1 MIVAAETSSTR
12 AGPGA
17 ADSFARRE
25 LRLFLTAV
33 QFFTRVPVPA
43 WVGHSAAQLD
53 GSSRYFPAVGLC
65 IGLYAAAAYAVA
77 AALWNSPVAA
87 LLATAVTALAT
98 GGFHEDG
105 LADTVDGL
113 GGAMSRERALE
124 IMKDSR
130 VGTFGVLALL
140 LVIGLKVAALAA
152 APLVAAVAAL
162 PAAHASSRWLA
173 ASLIWRSRY
182 VRLDDSSRA
191 KPVTSS
197 LTSRGFACSTLWIV
211 PPLYACA
218 WLAPLATLVAM
229 LVATAMRLWLRR
241 WFEQRLGGYTGD
253 ALGATQQL
261 TELAFYLGWLAAW
274 PWS

>member
-1 MIVAAETSSTR
+1 MATEASS
-12 AGPGA
+12 AGPGPGP
-17 ADSFARRE
+17 ADSAARRE

-65 IGLYAAAAYAVA
+65 VGLYAAATYAVA
-77 AALWNSPVAA
+77 AALWNAPVAA
-87 LLATAVTALAT
+87 LLATAVTALVT

-130 VGTFGVLALL
+130 IGTFGVLALL
-140 LVIGLKVAALAA
+140 LVLGLKVAALAT

-162 PAAHASSRWLA
+162 PAAHSSSRWLA

-197 LTSRGFACSTLWIV
+197 LTTRGFAYSALWML
-211 PPLYACA
+211 PALCACA

-229 LVATAMRLWLRR
+229 LSAGAMRLWLRR
-241 WFEQRLGGYTGD
+241 WFERRLGGYTGD

-274 PWS
+274 HWS